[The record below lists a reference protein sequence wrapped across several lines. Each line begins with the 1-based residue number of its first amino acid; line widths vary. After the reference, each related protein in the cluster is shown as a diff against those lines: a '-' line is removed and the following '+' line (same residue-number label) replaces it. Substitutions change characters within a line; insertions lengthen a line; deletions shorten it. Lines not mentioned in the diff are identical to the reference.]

1 MRKITLICGISAL
14 AACQADR
21 PNPVVSASM
30 SDANMALD
38 AGLSVQAKAG
48 YDLSEA
54 LCSGCHA
61 IVSNQLSPNPESPGF
76 EAIAN
81 TEGLTLVTLKDWL
94 RDSHNYPEK
103 MNFEVVDEDVDA
115 LAAYIITLR
124 SNDYQPAI

>member
-1 MRKITLICGISAL
+1 
-14 AACQADR
+14 
-21 PNPVVSASM
+21 M